1 MIINRRVFT
10 LKHGKDL
17 EAVEILKSGGSH
29 MESIPAIRIC
39 TSSLGQ
45 AGRVVL
51 ELEFED
57 LAHYERWW
65 TAWSA
70 APRTAEVLERW
81 RACVEPGW
89 DNEIWQVH

>member
-10 LKHGKDL
+10 LKHGKEQ
-17 EAVEILKSGGSH
+17 EAVDILKTGAGH
-29 MESIPAIRIC
+29 MKEIPSYRIS
-39 TSSLGQ
+39 TSRLGPG
-45 AGRVVL
+45 GRVVL

-65 TAWSA
+65 AAWSA
-70 APRTAEVLERW
+70 TPQTAEFLERW
-81 RACVEPGW
+81 RVCVKPGW